1 MKNTSKFQNV
11 VIVTIVGWLVLFV
24 FLPNLMIIGTSF
36 LTRDDASFVKMVF
49 TLDNYTRLLDPLYF
63 EVLLH
68 SLNMAL
74 IATLACLVLGYP
86 FAWFLAK
93 LPHKVRPLLLF
104 LLIVPF
110 WTNSLIRIYGLK
122 IFLSTKGYLNEF
134 LLWLGVI
141 DTPIRIM
148 FTPSAVIIGLV
159 YILLPFMVMPLY
171 SSIEK
176 LDKPLLEAARDL
188 GASKLQTFI
197 RIIIPLTMP
206 GIIAGCL
213 LVMLPAMGLFY
224 VSDLMGGAKNLL
236 IGNVIKVQFLN
247 IRDWPFGAAT
257 SITLTIVMGLMLL
270 VYWRASRLL
279 NKKGGTRMIGR
290 LLRGGFMTAI
300 YAYLYIPIII
310 LIVNSFNSSRFGIN
324 WQGFTTKWYSL
335 LMNNDS
341 LLQAAQHS
349 LTMAVFSATFAT
361 LIGSLTAVALYRYRF
376 RGKPF
381 VSGMLF
387 VVMMSPDIVMA
398 ISLLVLFM
406 LLGIQLGF
414 WSLLFS
420 HITFCLPFVVVT
432 VYSRLKGFDVRMLEA
447 AKDLGA
453 SEFTILRKI
462 ILPLAMPAVAA
473 GWVLSFTLSMD
484 DVVVSSFVTGPSYE
498 ILPLKI
504 YSMVKV
510 GVSPEVNA
518 LATILLVLSLVMV
531 IASQLIARDKTKGN
545 TGDVK

>member
-1 MKNTSKFQNV
+1 
-11 VIVTIVGWLVLFV
+11 
-24 FLPNLMIIGTSF
+24 
-36 LTRDDASFVKMVF
+36 
-49 TLDNYTRLLDPLYF
+49 
-63 EVLLH
+63 
-68 SLNMAL
+68 
-74 IATLACLVLGYP
+74 
-86 FAWFLAK
+86 
-93 LPHKVRPLLLF
+93 
-104 LLIVPF
+104 
-110 WTNSLIRIYGLK
+110 
-122 IFLSTKGYLNEF
+122 
-134 LLWLGVI
+134 
-141 DTPIRIM
+141 
-148 FTPSAVIIGLV
+148 
-159 YILLPFMVMPLY
+159 
-171 SSIEK
+171 
-176 LDKPLLEAARDL
+176 
-188 GASKLQTFI
+188 
-197 RIIIPLTMP
+197 
-206 GIIAGCL
+206 
-213 LVMLPAMGLFY
+213 
-224 VSDLMGGAKNLL
+224 
-236 IGNVIKVQFLN
+236 
-247 IRDWPFGAAT
+247 
-257 SITLTIVMGLMLL
+257 
-270 VYWRASRLL
+270 
-279 NKKGGTRMIGR
+279 MIGR

-453 SEFTILRKI
+453 SKLQTFIRI
-462 ILPLAMPAVAA
+462 IIPLTMPGIIA
-473 GWVLSFTLSMD
+473 GC
-484 DVVVSSFVTGPSYE
+484 
-498 ILPLKI
+498 
-504 YSMVKV
+504 
-510 GVSPEVNA
+510 
-518 LATILLVLSLVMV
+518 LLVMLPAMGLFYVSDLMGGAKNLLIGNVIKSQFLNIRDWPFGSATSITLTVVMGLMLLVYWR
-531 IASQLIARDKTKGN
+531 ASRLLNKK
-545 TGDVK
+545 VELE

>member
-49 TLDNYTRLLDPLYF
+49 TLDNYARLLDPLYF

-74 IATLACLVLGYP
+74 IATLSCLVLGYP

-93 LPHKVRPLLLF
+93 LPEKIRPLLLF

-188 GASKLQTFI
+188 GASKMQTFI

-206 GIIAGCL
+206 GIVAGCL

-247 IRDWPFGAAT
+247 TRDWPFGAAT

-270 VYWRASRLL
+270 IYWRASRLL
-279 NKKGGTRMIGR
+279 NKK
-290 LLRGGFMTAI
+290 
-300 YAYLYIPIII
+300 
-310 LIVNSFNSSRFGIN
+310 
-324 WQGFTTKWYSL
+324 
-335 LMNNDS
+335 
-341 LLQAAQHS
+341 
-349 LTMAVFSATFAT
+349 
-361 LIGSLTAVALYRYRF
+361 
-376 RGKPF
+376 
-381 VSGMLF
+381 VS
-387 VVMMSPDIVMA
+387 DI
-398 ISLLVLFM
+398 S
-406 LLGIQLGF
+406 
-414 WSLLFS
+414 
-420 HITFCLPFVVVT
+420 
-432 VYSRLKGFDVRMLEA
+432 D
-447 AKDLGA
+447 
-453 SEFTILRKI
+453 
-462 ILPLAMPAVAA
+462 
-473 GWVLSFTLSMD
+473 
-484 DVVVSSFVTGPSYE
+484 
-498 ILPLKI
+498 
-504 YSMVKV
+504 
-510 GVSPEVNA
+510 
-518 LATILLVLSLVMV
+518 
-531 IASQLIARDKTKGN
+531 
-545 TGDVK
+545 